1 MEMARLCLTRRSMVG
16 GLASAGLA
24 VHSARAA
31 ANTLTII
38 SHEAN
43 KGAAT
48 SGAGGDV
55 TAAWRRANECDISWV
70 TLDVQATSDRL
81 LREAS
86 LGRTSI
92 DLAFQTFTPARALA
106 LMEPLEPLLAA
117 DPIEGAGADL
127 ADFPAAL
134 VQALKVDGSLRG
146 IPVRVSTLGLA
157 YNEALF
163 EERGITALPKTFEEL
178 TELSRRL
185 TFTRPDGSKVY
196 GLLFT
201 GATLLQD
208 GWTAFSR
215 CFGGDYITPDMKIK
229 ANEPPVVKS
238 LEALAALYK
247 AGVLPPEML
256 TMSQEDMITWA
267 QQGRAA
273 ITAVTLARL
282 PAVNDPKRSRFPG
295 KIKPMEWVMTEPLA
309 GKQPFQATVESW
321 SLVIPKNAAPERKK
335 LAWSFIRELSS
346 REAAIAMAL
355 NGNGPARLSAYA
367 DPRLASVPY
376 MAFQARALQN
386 GHITVPAFQNEAKAI
401 DIFVEA
407 CQSVMLG
414 RSSAQQAMDDAV
426 ARVRPLL

>member
-1 MEMARLCLTRRSMVG
+1 MSEFYLLRRAVLG
-16 GLASAGLA
+16 GLATVGFAAGP
-24 VHSARAA
+24 ARAT
-31 ANTLTII
+31 ANSLTII
-38 SHEAN
+38 AHEAN

-48 SGAGGDV
+48 TGAGGDV
-55 TAAWRRANECDISWV
+55 TAAWRKLHDCDISWV

-86 LGRTSI
+86 LGQTSI
-92 DLAFQTFTPARALA
+92 DLAFQTFTPAQALA
-106 LMEPLEPLLAA
+106 LMEPLDQFLAA
-117 DPIEGAGADL
+117 DPIADAGADL
-127 ADFPAAL
+127 ADFPPAL
-134 VQALKVDGSLRG
+134 VQALRVDGSLRG

-178 TELSRRL
+178 TELCRKL

-208 GWTAFSR
+208 GWTAFAR
-215 CFGGDYITPDMKIK
+215 CFGGDYITPDLKIK
-229 ANEPPVVKS
+229 ASEPPVVKS

-256 TMSQEDMITWA
+256 TMSQEDMITWT

-282 PAVNDPKRSRFPG
+282 PALNDPKRSKFAGR
-295 KIKPMEWVMTEPLA
+295 IKPMDWVMTETLA
-309 GKQPFQATVESW
+309 GKAPFEATVESW
-321 SLVIPKNAAPERKK
+321 SMVMPKNSVPARKQ

-346 REAAIAMAL
+346 KQAAVAMAL

-367 DPRLASVPY
+367 DPRLAGVPY
-376 MAFQARALQN
+376 MPFQARALQH

-407 CQSVMLG
+407 CQTVMLG
-414 RSSAQQAMDDAV
+414 RKSAQQAMDDAV
-426 ARVRPLL
+426 ARVRPLI